1 MIFISDNLA
10 LVSVSALLQDTRKEG
25 EEMELKP
32 RVKEAERT
40 NASVL
45 YSLQALDYLE
55 TEGAASL
62 NDLSTALSINKSR
75 VLRLCGTL
83 EQMGYLRRRAED
95 AKWVLGSRLLSLG
108 KAFERQNPLL
118 QVLRPEMLEL
128 SQQLDENVV
137 FQVIRGERRL
147 CLCAVNRVQRQ
158 RYFTP
163 EGSEARLHYG
173 AAAKVLLAWGPPELR
188 ARIYEQAPYP
198 RYTEHT
204 RTTAEELM
212 ADIEKAAAE
221 GWAASSEERTYGS
234 AALAVPVFGAEGA
247 LLGALSI
254 PTTSQRLTP
263 EFMQRALPLL
273 KQSAEFI
280 RSTQAGAQKFVPV
293 VPRRD

>member
-1 MIFISDNLA
+1 MEK
-10 LVSVSALLQDTRKEG
+10 VK
-25 EEMELKP
+25 EMELKP

-40 NASVL
+40 NASVM

-62 NDLSTALSINKSR
+62 NDLSAALSINKSR

-204 RTTAEELM
+204 RTTAEQLM

-273 KQSAEFI
+273 KKSAEFI

-293 VPRRD
+293 KPRRD

>member
-40 NASVL
+40 NASVM

-62 NDLSTALSINKSR
+62 NDLSAALSINKSR

>member
-1 MIFISDNLA
+1 
-10 LVSVSALLQDTRKEG
+10 
-25 EEMELKP
+25 MELKP

-40 NASVL
+40 NASVM

-62 NDLSTALSINKSR
+62 NDLSAALSINKSR

-173 AAAKVLLAWGPPELR
+173 AAGKVLLAWGPPELR

-221 GWAASSEERTYGS
+221 GWAASCEERTYGS

-254 PTTSQRLTP
+254 PTTAQHLTP

-273 KQSAEFI
+273 KKSAEFI

-293 VPRRD
+293 KPRRD

>member
-1 MIFISDNLA
+1 MKK
-10 LVSVSALLQDTRKEG
+10 VKK
-25 EEMELKP
+25 MELKP

-40 NASVL
+40 NASVM

-62 NDLSTALSINKSR
+62 NDLSAALSINKSR

-118 QVLRPEMLEL
+118 QVLRPKMLEL

-204 RTTAEELM
+204 RTTTEQLM

>member
-10 LVSVSALLQDTRKEG
+10 LVSVSALLQDTREEG

-40 NASVL
+40 NASVM
-45 YSLQALDYLE
+45 YSMQALDYLE

-62 NDLSTALSINKSR
+62 NDLSAALSINKSR

>member
-1 MIFISDNLA
+1 
-10 LVSVSALLQDTRKEG
+10 
-25 EEMELKP
+25 MELKP

-40 NASVL
+40 NASVM

-62 NDLSTALSINKSR
+62 NDLSAALSINKSR

-173 AAAKVLLAWGPPELR
+173 AAGKVLLAWGPPELR

-221 GWAASSEERTYGS
+221 GWATSCEERTYGS
-234 AALAVPVFGAEGA
+234 AALAVGSELMAAHGPDSPVGRTAAVMLGSTETTFYV
-247 LLGALSI
+247 LTVYLGAAGTKRARRIL
-254 PTTSQRLTP
+254 PAALCADLTGFVAAAWCARL
-263 EFMQRALPLL
+263 
-273 KQSAEFI
+273 
-280 RSTQAGAQKFVPV
+280 V
-293 VPRRD
+293 

>member
-1 MIFISDNLA
+1 VIFISDNLA

-32 RVKEAERT
+32 RIKEAERT
-40 NASVL
+40 NASVM

-62 NDLSTALSINKSR
+62 NDLSAALSINKSR

-254 PTTSQRLTP
+254 PTTAQHLTP

-273 KQSAEFI
+273 KKSAEFI

>member
-1 MIFISDNLA
+1 
-10 LVSVSALLQDTRKEG
+10 
-25 EEMELKP
+25 MELKP

-40 NASVL
+40 NASVM

-55 TEGAASL
+55 TEGASSL
-62 NDLSTALSINKSR
+62 NDLSAALSINKSR

-204 RTTAEELM
+204 RTTTEQLM

>member
-1 MIFISDNLA
+1 MKK
-10 LVSVSALLQDTRKEG
+10 VKK
-25 EEMELKP
+25 MELKP

-40 NASVL
+40 NASVM

-62 NDLSTALSINKSR
+62 NDLSAALSINKSR

-204 RTTAEELM
+204 RTTTEQLM

>member
-32 RVKEAERT
+32 RIKEAERT
-40 NASVL
+40 NASVM

-62 NDLSTALSINKSR
+62 NDLSAALSINKSR

-254 PTTSQRLTP
+254 PTTAQHLTP

-273 KQSAEFI
+273 KKSAEFI